1 MTVKVPDGGKDM
13 GSSKRD
19 TVHQLL
25 TEIGAM
31 KSFHSHLNC
40 ADAEKEHDDRK
51 NENGDMVR

>member
-1 MTVKVPDGGKDM
+1 MTAKVPDGGEGI

-31 KSFHSHLNC
+31 KSFHSLNC
-40 ADAEKEHDDRK
+40 ADAEKEQ
-51 NENGDMVR
+51 G

>member
-1 MTVKVPDGGKDM
+1 MTAKIPDGGKDI

-19 TVHQLL
+19 TGHQLL

-40 ADAEKEHDDRK
+40 ADAEKEQGRQK
-51 NENGDMVR
+51 E